1 MPTYMSQYKQAYQS
15 LAQQQTHT
23 LANVQCVPSK
33 PTGLN
38 LGQEFNLLHMHLN
51 IF

>member
-1 MPTYMSQYKQAYQS
+1 MCLSQYKQAYHS

-23 LANVQCVPSK
+23 LANGQCVPLKS
-33 PTGLN
+33 TGLN
-38 LGQEFNLLHMHLN
+38 LGQEFNLSHRQLN